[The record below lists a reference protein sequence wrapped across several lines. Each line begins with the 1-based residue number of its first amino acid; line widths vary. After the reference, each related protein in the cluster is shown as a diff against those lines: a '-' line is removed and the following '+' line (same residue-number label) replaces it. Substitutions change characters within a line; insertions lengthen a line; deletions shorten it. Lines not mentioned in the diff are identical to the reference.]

1 MCTYGD
7 VWDVIIDVT
16 QRTVCHKRIGYAT
29 VERMVDGP
37 YPRAVMLQLV
47 TQQDAVLGIPSL
59 LRHPQLAVHRLFN
72 LHGLPVVR
80 FAVFSEEVGQLGSY
94 FVCSVVIGRCMG
106 YAAAGILQGIN
117 GSDGAGGRV
126 KTKAIDKHGR
136 EAWRERVWRGV
147 EEEVG

>member
-47 TQQDAVLGIPSL
+47 TQQVAVLGIPSL

-72 LHGLPVVR
+72 LHG
-80 FAVFSEEVGQLGSY
+80 Q
-94 FVCSVVIGRCMG
+94 IGRASC
-106 YAAAGILQGIN
+106 
-117 GSDGAGGRV
+117 
-126 KTKAIDKHGR
+126 
-136 EAWRERVWRGV
+136 RERVAVSVDIGGRRTIKNKNSTDKQSMSSSATIKQYT
-147 EEEVG
+147 